1 MEIDI
6 PNSNNQGILNTPNTP
21 STKNVHF
28 DNKGKNAE
36 IEESEE
42 KDSLS
47 NTEEDKLISEE
58 NTNSSGEEAENL
70 EGDIEEDEEE
80 VEDGEINESDEFQN
94 VKDRQEA
101 INVSHPFG
109 LRLWKPALYK
119 KHRSIFTT
127 THEALH
133 SQPNQPYTKA
143 EIFLFPGNLIWAVTF
158 GWIAALCYLTVAVC
172 LLVPIYIAI
181 YIFETLIKPPQA
193 ISLSPKPKQSALLAR
208 YIRLLFGITHYIF
221 WPFGKYIERVRG
233 NFSEDID
240 YYTAI
245 NEEDNDRY
253 KNFFNDTDNEIVGDY
268 SRKRNEHFAHK
279 YGSEEEIKWNIKKLW
294 DLLFNNGI
302 SGFFFYLFMYTIITP
317 MHLIV
322 AAVCWIFVVSIPMSK
337 LNFVLLNHI
346 LNEPLELFVHSSNPP
361 PFQINTIFKKIH
373 KNENGDDEAI
383 LPLINTQVS
392 NGNNYGSTSN
402 YPTTPQSADFNSTYQ
417 VSGHSEI
424 ILCTYR
430 AIGLRY
436 YKYTLGGINVIF
448 FNSLL
453 FVVFTLL
460 DAYLISPSTGK
471 TGIGHPL
478 VIFFSSLISVI
489 PLAYFIGM
497 SVSSITAQTN
507 LALGAVINATFG
519 SIIEVILY
527 TIALAEGKAKIVE
540 GSIIGSILTGILALP
555 GMSMLTGGIKRKEQR
570 FNAKSA
576 GVSSTLL
583 ILSIIGIFTPTLFQ
597 KFYGSYNLECESCP
611 DNFSNSFNSTLTDPT
626 TIMNECKNCHFIQP
640 DPLDDPFFHTHTKYL
655 VWICA
660 VVLVLT
666 YGVGLLF
673 TLRTHVKQ
681 IYAKTK
687 KNNQK
692 RRSRSR
698 TRRSSRSRSRTNK
711 KRSSNSSE
719 LNTPTATSRSATAT
733 SNNVSL
739 RDDEDIIY
747 NSYGEIINKE
757 SNLKYEF
764 NNLINSNDR
773 HRDHDLDRFDS
784 EVSNNSGRR
793 SRRSSRHSS
802 SRNRNRDRGEG
813 RENERGQDILLLDQ
827 SPASSSRDLHNAM
840 NNATILNIQTE
851 EPIDLPIHDK
861 RHSSKTRNDNASVI
875 SYDSDSDSD
884 GEKEDEEVGHEAPS
898 WTKLE
903 SVIVLLVSTIIFS
916 LLAEILIGS
925 VDEVLKSINIDEKFL
940 GVTLFALAPNISEFY
955 NAIAFAM
962 YGNIALSLEIG
973 SAYATQV
980 AMLQI
985 PAIIAICDVRNL
997 LLKLPQ
1003 DSNYIFTLIFSKW
1016 DVVTII
1022 IGVFLLSHVYT
1033 EGKSNYFK
1041 GAMLLMAYLV
1051 FVISYY
1057 FIV

>member
-6 PNSNNQGILNTPNTP
+6 PNQNTQSILNTPNTP
-21 STKNVHF
+21 NTKNVHF
-28 DNKGKNAE
+28 DSKGKDAE
-36 IEESEE
+36 IEELQE
-42 KDSLS
+42 KDTLS
-47 NTEEDKLISEE
+47 NTEEDKLNSEE
-58 NTNSSGEEAENL
+58 NTNSSGEELENL
-70 EGDIEEDEEE
+70 EGDIEEEEEEEEE
-80 VEDGEINESDEFQN
+80 VEDGEINENDEFQN

-143 EIFLFPGNLIWAVTF
+143 EIFLFPGNLIWAITF
-158 GWIAALCYLTVAVC
+158 GWIAALTYLFVAVC
-172 LLVPIYIAI
+172 LLVPIYIVI

-253 KNFFNDTDNEIVGDY
+253 KNFFNDADNEIVGNY
-268 SRKRNEHFAHK
+268 SRKRSEHFAHK
-279 YGSEEEIKWNIKKLW
+279 YGTEEEIEWNVKKLLE
-294 DLLFNNGI
+294 LLFNNGV

-322 AAVCWIFVVSIPMSK
+322 AAICWMFVVSIPMSK

-373 KNENGDDEAI
+373 KNENAGDESV
-383 LPLINTQVS
+383 LPLINTHGDS
-392 NGNNYGSTSN
+392 SSS
-402 YPTTPQSADFNSTYQ
+402 YPATTPQSVDFNSTYQ

-460 DAYLISPSTGK
+460 DAYLISPKTGK
-471 TGIGHPL
+471 TGVGHPL

-540 GSIIGSILTGILALP
+540 GSIIGSVLTGILALP

-611 DNFSNSFNSTLTDPT
+611 DNLGTSFNSTLTDPT
-626 TIMNECKNCHFIQP
+626 TIMSECRNCRLRQP
-640 DPLDDPFFHTHTKYL
+640 DPLDDPFYHTHTKYL

-660 VVLVLT
+660 VALVFT

-698 TRRSSRSRSRTNK
+698 TRRSSRSRSRNNK
-711 KRSSNSSE
+711 KHSSNSSE
-719 LNTPTATSRSATAT
+719 INTPSGSSRSVNPLGSTSATAT

-739 RDDEDIIY
+739 RDDDDDDIIY

-757 SNLKYEF
+757 SNMKYEF
-764 NNLINSNDR
+764 NNLINSVDR
-773 HRDHDLDRFDS
+773 DRDRDRDH
-784 EVSNNSGRR
+784 ER
-793 SRRSSRHSS
+793 SRD
-802 SRNRNRDRGEG
+802 RNRDR
-813 RENERGQDILLLDQ
+813 D
-827 SPASSSRDLHNAM
+827 HNS
-840 NNATILNIQTE
+840 NLTKSKPFTILNIQTTE
-851 EPIDLPIHDK
+851 EPVNLPLREK
-861 RHSSKTRNDNASVI
+861 RRSSKNRNDNASVI
-875 SYDSDSDSD
+875 SYESDSDSE
-884 GEKEDEEVGHEAPS
+884 GEKEEEEVGHEAPS

-903 SVIVLLVSTIIFS
+903 SVVVLLVSTIIFS

-925 VDEVLKSINIDEKFL
+925 VDVVLKSINLDEKFL
-940 GVTLFALAPNISEFY
+940 GVTLFALAPNVSEFY

-985 PAIIAICDVRNL
+985 PAIIVICSVRHFFMDI
-997 LLKLPQ
+997 PQ
-1003 DSNYIFTLIFSKW
+1003 QSKYMFTLIFSKW

-1022 IGVFLLSHVYT
+1022 IGVFLLSHVYA

-1041 GAMLLMAYLV
+1041 GAMLLMAYLD

-1057 FIV
+1057 FII

>member
-1 MEIDI
+1 MEEL
-6 PNSNNQGILNTPNTP
+6 SSTPNTA
-21 STKNVHF
+21 KNVHF
-28 DNKGKNAE
+28 DKGKEAE
-36 IEESEE
+36 SSSLDGKDSIENSEE
-42 KDSLS
+42 KL
-47 NTEEDKLISEE
+47 LHSEE
-58 NTNSSGEEAENL
+58 NTNSSDDGENVDDIN
-70 EGDIEEDEEE
+70 GDEDDI
-80 VEDGEINESDEFQN
+80 EDGEFNEDDEFQN

-119 KHRSIFTT
+119 KHRSIFTK

-133 SQPNQPYTKA
+133 SKPNQSYTKA
-143 EIFLFPGNLIWAVTF
+143 EIFLFPGNIIWAITF
-158 GWIAALCYLTVAVC
+158 GWMAALTYLFVDIC
-172 LLVPIYIAI
+172 LLIPVFVVVFISEH
-181 YIFETLIKPPQA
+181 FFKPHQA
-193 ISLSPKPKQSALLAR
+193 ISLSPKPKQSTILAR

-221 WPFGKYIERVRG
+221 WPFGKYIEKVKG

-253 KNFFNDTDNEIVGDY
+253 NNFFNHNVVGDY
-268 SRKRNEHFAHK
+268 SRKRNEHFARK
-279 YGSEEEIKWNIKKLW
+279 YGYEEDEELKWDFKKLL
-294 DLLFNNGI
+294 DLFLKNGI
-302 SGFFFYLFMYTIITP
+302 SGFCFYLCMFIIITP

-322 AAVCWIFVVSIPMSK
+322 AAICWMFVVSIPMSK
-337 LNFVLLNHI
+337 LNFVLLNHL
-346 LNEPLELFVHSSNPP
+346 LNEPLELFVHSSSPP
-361 PFQINTIFKKIH
+361 PFHFSTIFKKIK
-373 KNENGDDEAI
+373 KNDDDEAI
-383 LPLINTQVS
+383 LPLINSQTNSQA
-392 NGNNYGSTSN
+392 
-402 YPTTPQSADFNSTYQ
+402 ADFSSNYQ
-417 VSGHSEI
+417 VSGQTEI

-436 YKYTLGGINVIF
+436 YKYTFGGINVIF

-460 DAYLISPSTGK
+460 DAYIISPSTGK

-478 VIFFSSLISVI
+478 IIFFSSLISVI

-540 GSIIGSILTGILALP
+540 GSLIGSVLTGILALP
-555 GMSMLTGGIKRKEQR
+555 GMSMLTGGIKKKEQR

-597 KFYGSYNLECESCP
+597 KFYGSYNLICEECP
-611 DNFSNSFNSTLTDPT
+611 DNLGSSNNSTLNDAS
-626 TIMNECKNCHFIQP
+626 TIMTHCRNCHFKQP
-640 DPLDDPFFHTHTKYL
+640 DPLDDPFFHSHTKYL

-660 VVLVLT
+660 VALVLT
-666 YGVGLLF
+666 YAVGLLF

-698 TRRSSRSRSRTNK
+698 SRRRSSRSRSRNK
-711 KRSSNSSE
+711 KHSSGISISETPTTVTNRSSVS
-719 LNTPTATSRSATAT
+719 T
-733 SNNVSL
+733 SNNISL
-739 RDDEDIIY
+739 NPDEDIIY
-747 NSYGEIINKE
+747 NSYGEIINKD
-757 SNLKYEF
+757 SNVKYEF
-764 NNLINSNDR
+764 NNLINSGNE
-773 HRDHDLDRFDS
+773 RFYRYDS
-784 EVSNNSGRR
+784 EASSSSRR
-793 SRRSSRHSS
+793 SRN
-802 SRNRNRDRGEG
+802 SRNDSVNRAEDADKNQE
-813 RENERGQDILLLDQ
+813 ILLLEQ
-827 SPASSSRDLHNAM
+827 SRIPK
-840 NNATILNIQTE
+840 NNVVNRLNKKANEPKPYTILNIQTE
-851 EPIDLPIHDK
+851 EPADIPK
-861 RHSSKTRNDNASVI
+861 VRRRNIKQKEDNI
-875 SYDSDSDSD
+875 SLISEDSDTDSD
-884 GEKEDEEVGHEAPS
+884 GDKEEEVGHEAPS
-898 WTKLE
+898 WTKWE
-903 SVIVLLVSTIIFS
+903 SVAVLLVSTIIFS

-925 VDEVLKSINIDEKFL
+925 VDVVLKSINLDEKFL
-940 GVTLFALAPNISEFY
+940 GVTLFALAPNVSEFY

-985 PAIIAICDVRNL
+985 PAIIGICGIRDFFIDIPKESKYL
-997 LLKLPQ
+997 
-1003 DSNYIFTLIFSKW
+1003 FTLIFSKW

-1041 GAMLLMAYLV
+1041 GAMLLIAYLV

>member
-1 MEIDI
+1 MEIDTQNI
-6 PNSNNQGILNTPNTP
+6 SNTP
-21 STKNVHF
+21 KNVHF
-28 DNKGKNAE
+28 DNKGKNVE
-36 IEESEE
+36 NEMNSMENSEE
-42 KDSLS
+42 RLQ
-47 NTEEDKLISEE
+47 NTEE
-58 NTNSSGEEAENL
+58 NTNSSDEGGNL
-70 EGDIEEDEEE
+70 EYINGEDDYVEYDEYNEED
-80 VEDGEINESDEFQN
+80 DEFHN

-119 KHRSIFTT
+119 KHRSIFTK

-133 SQPNQPYTKA
+133 SKPGQSYSKA
-143 EIFLFPGNLIWAVTF
+143 EIFLFPGNIIWTITF
-158 GWIAALCYLTVAVC
+158 GWMAALTYLFVAIC
-172 LLVPIYIAI
+172 LLIPVFIVVFIL
-181 YIFETLIKPPQA
+181 EHVLKPHQA
-193 ISLSPKPKQSALLAR
+193 ISLSPKPKQSTILAR
-208 YIRLLFGITHYIF
+208 YIRLLFGITHYIL
-221 WPFGKYIERVRG
+221 WPFGKYIEKVKG

-240 YYTAI
+240 YYAAI

-253 KNFFNDTDNEIVGDY
+253 NNFFNHDIVGDY
-268 SRKRNEHFAHK
+268 SRKRNEHFARK
-279 YGSEEEIKWNIKKLW
+279 YGYEEEELKWDFKKL
-294 DLLFNNGI
+294 LNLFLKNGI
-302 SGFFFYLFMYTIITP
+302 SGFCYYLFILTIIAP

-322 AAVCWIFVVSIPMSK
+322 AAICWMFVVSIPMSK
-337 LNFVLLNHI
+337 LNFVLLNHM
-346 LNEPLELFVHSSNPP
+346 LYEPLELFVHSSSPP
-361 PFQINTIFKKIH
+361 PFQFSTIFKKIK
-373 KNENGDDEAI
+373 KNDDDEAI
-383 LPLINTQVS
+383 LPLMSSQS
-392 NGNNYGSTSN
+392 NSQSN
-402 YPTTPQSADFNSTYQ
+402 DFNSNYQ
-417 VSGHSEI
+417 VSGQTEI

-436 YKYTLGGINVIF
+436 YKYTFGGINVIF

-460 DAYLISPSTGK
+460 DAYIISPSTGK

-540 GSIIGSILTGILALP
+540 GSLIGSVLTGILALP

-597 KFYGSYNLECESCP
+597 KFYGAYNLVCEECPNNLSS
-611 DNFSNSFNSTLTDPT
+611 SNNSTLTDAT
-626 TIMNECKNCHFIQP
+626 TIMTQCKNCRFKQP
-640 DPLDDPFFHTHTKYL
+640 DPLEDEFYHSHTKYL
-655 VWICA
+655 VCICA
-660 VVLVLT
+660 VALVLT
-666 YGVGLLF
+666 YAVGLLF

-681 IYAKTK
+681 IYEKTK
-687 KNNQK
+687 KNSQ
-692 RRSRSR
+692 RRKSRSR
-698 TRRSSRSRSRTNK
+698 TRRSSRTRAKKNYSGSSYDNTTNRSTN
-711 KRSSNSSE
+711 
-719 LNTPTATSRSATAT
+719 TAT
-733 SNNVSL
+733 SNNLSYP
-739 RDDEDIIY
+739 DEDIIY
-747 NSYGEIINKE
+747 NSYGEIINKD
-757 SNLKYEF
+757 SNIKYEF
-764 NNLINSNDR
+764 NNLINSGNER
-773 HRDHDLDRFDS
+773 YYRYDS
-784 EVSNNSGRR
+784 EASSSSKKSQRSSRRRGRR
-793 SRRSSRHSS
+793 SN
-802 SRNRNRDRGEG
+802 SRNSSINKN
-813 RENERGQDILLLDQ
+813 ENVDKTQDILLKEQ
-827 SPASSSRDLHNAM
+827 PHNDSG
-840 NNATILNIQTE
+840 NNNSNKVDAENVVTISNDKSKEQKLYTILNIQAE
-851 EPIDLPIHDK
+851 EPSYQPKIRRRNIK
-861 RHSSKTRNDNASVI
+861 SKEDNTSI
-875 SYDSDSDSD
+875 LSEDSDTDSNE
-884 GEKEDEEVGHEAPS
+884 EKEVGHEAPS

-925 VDEVLKSINIDEKFL
+925 VDVVLKSISLDEKFL
-940 GVTLFALAPNISEFY
+940 GVTLFALAPNVSEFY

-985 PAIIAICDVRNL
+985 PAIIGICSVRHFFID
-997 LLKLPQ
+997 LPYE
-1003 DSNYIFTLIFSKW
+1003 SKYFFTLIFSKW
-1016 DVVTII
+1016 DIITII

-1041 GAMLLMAYLV
+1041 GAMLLMAYTV

-1057 FIV
+1057 FAV

>member
-6 PNSNNQGILNTPNTP
+6 PNSNNQSILNTPNTP

-28 DNKGKNAE
+28 DNKGKDAE

-42 KDSLS
+42 KDSLV
-47 NTEEDKLISEE
+47 NTEDKLNSEE

-70 EGDIEEDEEE
+70 EGDIEEEEE
-80 VEDGEINESDEFQN
+80 VEDGEINENDEFQN

-158 GWIAALCYLTVAVC
+158 GWIAALTYLIVAIG

-181 YIFETLIKPPQA
+181 YLFETFIKPQQA
-193 ISLSPKPKQSALLAR
+193 ISLSPKPKQSAILAR
-208 YIRLLFGITHYIF
+208 YIRLLLGITHYIF

-253 KNFFNDTDNEIVGDY
+253 KNFFNDANNEIVGDY

-279 YGSEEEIKWNIKKLW
+279 YGSEDEIKWNLKKLW
-294 DLLFNNGI
+294 DLLFNNGV

-373 KNENGDDEAI
+373 KNENDDEDSI
-383 LPLINTQVS
+383 LPLINTQAGSS
-392 NGNNYGSTSN
+392 NSQATNA
-402 YPTTPQSADFNSTYQ
+402 PQSQDFNSTYQ
-417 VSGHSEI
+417 VSGRSEI

-448 FNSLL
+448 INSIL

-460 DAYLISPSTGK
+460 DAYLISPSTGM

-540 GSIIGSILTGILALP
+540 GSIIGSVLTGILALP

-611 DNFSNSFNSTLTDPT
+611 DNFGTSFNSTLTDQT
-626 TIMNECKNCHFIQP
+626 TILNECRNCHFKQP
-640 DPLDDPFFHTHTKYL
+640 DPLDDPFYHTHTKYL

-692 RRSRSR
+692 RRRSRSR
-698 TRRSSRSRSRTNK
+698 TRRSSRSRSRTTK

-719 LNTPTATSRSATAT
+719 VNTPTSTSHSATNT
-733 SNNVSL
+733 SNNISL
-739 RDDEDIIY
+739 HDDDEDIIY
-747 NSYGEIINKE
+747 NSYGEIINKD
-757 SNLKYEF
+757 SNMKYEF
-764 NNLINSNDR
+764 NNLINSNER
-773 HRDHDLDRFDS
+773 ENYHYNTEAS
-784 EVSNNSGRR
+784 ANSRSRR
-793 SRRSSRHSS
+793 SRRNDSR
-802 SRNRNRDRGEG
+802 SREGRKENRD
-813 RENERGQDILLLDQ
+813 QDILLLDQ
-827 SPASSSRDLHNAM
+827 SPAASAHKINED
-840 NNATILNIQTE
+840 TILNIQTE
-851 EPIDLPIHDK
+851 EPGDLPMSDNH
-861 RHSSKTRNDNASVI
+861 HPSSIRNDNASI
-875 SYDSDSDSD
+875 LSDDSDSESEGE
-884 GEKEDEEVGHEAPS
+884 GEKEVGHEAPS
-898 WTKLE
+898 WTKVE
-903 SVIVLLVSTIIFS
+903 SVVVLLVSTIIFS

-925 VDEVLKSINIDEKFL
+925 VDVVLKSINIDEKFL

-985 PAIIAICDVRNL
+985 PSIIAICDIRNFFMD
-997 LLKLPQ
+997 LPQ
-1003 DSNYIFTLIFSKW
+1003 DSKYFFTLIFSKW

-1057 FIV
+1057 FIA

>member
-1 MEIDI
+1 M
-6 PNSNNQGILNTPNTP
+6 
-21 STKNVHF
+21 
-28 DNKGKNAE
+28 
-36 IEESEE
+36 
-42 KDSLS
+42 
-47 NTEEDKLISEE
+47 
-58 NTNSSGEEAENL
+58 
-70 EGDIEEDEEE
+70 
-80 VEDGEINESDEFQN
+80 
-94 VKDRQEA
+94 
-101 INVSHPFG
+101 
-109 LRLWKPALYK
+109 
-119 KHRSIFTT
+119 
-127 THEALH
+127 
-133 SQPNQPYTKA
+133 
-143 EIFLFPGNLIWAVTF
+143 
-158 GWIAALCYLTVAVC
+158 AALTYLFVDIC
-172 LLVPIYIAI
+172 LLVPIFIIVYII
-181 YIFETLIKPPQA
+181 EHFTKSRQR
-193 ISLSPKPKQSALLAR
+193 ISLSPKPKQSTILAR
-208 YIRLLFGITHYIF
+208 YIRLLLGITHYIF
-221 WPFGKYIERVRG
+221 WPFGKYIERVKG

-253 KNFFNDTDNEIVGDY
+253 NNFFNHNVVGDY
-268 SRKRNEHFAHK
+268 SRKRNEHFARK
-279 YGSEEEIKWNIKKLW
+279 YGVEEEELKWDFKKLY
-294 DLLFNNGI
+294 DLFLKNGV
-302 SGFFFYLFMYTIITP
+302 SGFFFYLFMFTIITP
-317 MHLIV
+317 MHLTV
-322 AAVCWIFVVSIPMSK
+322 AAICWMFVVSIPMSK

-361 PFQINTIFKKIH
+361 PFQFNTIFKKIK
-373 KNENGDDEAI
+373 KNDDDEAI
-383 LPLINTQVS
+383 VPLISSPVS
-392 NGNNYGSTSN
+392 PKSGDFSSN
-402 YPTTPQSADFNSTYQ
+402 YQ
-417 VSGHSEI
+417 VSGQTEI

-436 YKYTLGGINVIF
+436 YKYTFGGINVIF

-460 DAYLISPSTGK
+460 DAYIISPSTGK

-478 VIFFSSLISVI
+478 IIFFSSLISVI

-540 GSIIGSILTGILALP
+540 GSLIGSVLTGILALP

-597 KFYGSYNLECESCP
+597 KFYGSYNLICEDCP
-611 DNFSNSFNSTLTDPT
+611 DNFGSSNNSTMKDAT
-626 TIMNECKNCHFIQP
+626 TIMTQCRNCRLRQP
-640 DPLDDPFFHTHTKYL
+640 DPLDDPFYHSHTKYL
-655 VWICA
+655 CWICA
-660 VVLVLT
+660 VALVLT
-666 YGVGLLF
+666 YAVGLLF

-698 TRRSSRSRSRTNK
+698 GRRYSRSRSRTK
-711 KRSSNSSE
+711 KRSSVSE
-719 LNTPTATSRSATAT
+719 TNTPLDANRTP
-733 SNNVSL
+733 SNLSYNP
-739 RDDEDIIY
+739 DDDIIY

-757 SNLKYEF
+757 SNMKYEF
-764 NNLINSNDR
+764 NNLINSGNDR
-773 HRDHDLDRFDS
+773 FYRYDS
-784 EVSNNSGRR
+784 EASSS
-793 SRRSSRHSS
+793 SRRSNNKNNRSS
-802 SRNRNRDRGEG
+802 SRNNSVSVDTIDNPQ
-813 RENERGQDILLLDQ
+813 ENILLKEQPPSGTKDKR
-827 SPASSSRDLHNAM
+827 SNSSSKEAKKPY
-840 NNATILNIQTE
+840 TIITIPSE
-851 EPIDLPIHDK
+851 EPVGVPKI
-861 RHSSKTRNDNASVI
+861 RRRNIKPREDNTSII
-875 SYDSDSDSD
+875 SEDSDTDSD
-884 GEKEDEEVGHEAPS
+884 GDKEEEVGHEAPS
-898 WTKLE
+898 WTKWE
-903 SVIVLLVSTIIFS
+903 SVVVLLVSTIIFS

-925 VDEVLKSINIDEKFL
+925 VDVVLKSINLDEKFL
-940 GVTLFALAPNISEFY
+940 GVTLFALAPNVSEFY

-985 PAIIAICDVRNL
+985 PAILGICGIRDFFMD
-997 LLKLPQ
+997 LPHE
-1003 DSNYIFTLIFSKW
+1003 SKYLFTLIFSKW
-1016 DVVTII
+1016 DVITII

-1041 GAMLLMAYLV
+1041 GAMLLMAYSV

>member
-1 MEIDI
+1 MDIDI
-6 PNSNNQGILNTPNTP
+6 SNTPNTP
-21 STKNVHF
+21 KNVHF
-28 DNKGKNAE
+28 LNKGKDLE
-36 IEESEE
+36 IEE
-42 KDSLS
+42 KDSTS
-47 NTEEDKLISEE
+47 NSDEKLNSEE
-58 NTNSSGEEAENL
+58 NTNSSGEEAENI
-70 EGDIEEDEEE
+70 EEEEEEEEDMDIEDM
-80 VEDGEINESDEFQN
+80 EDGEINEDDEFQN

-133 SQPNQPYTKA
+133 SQPGKSYTKA
-143 EIFLFPGNLIWAVTF
+143 EIFLFPGNIIWAVTF
-158 GWIAALCYLTVAVC
+158 GWIAALTYLFVALG
-172 LLVPIYIAI
+172 LLGPIYLIVFL
-181 YIFETLIKPPQA
+181 FETFFKPHQP
-193 ISLSPKPKQSALLAR
+193 ISLSPKPKQSTLLAK
-208 YIRLLFGITHYIF
+208 YIRLLLGITHYIF

-233 NFSEDID
+233 NFSDDID

-245 NEEDNDRY
+245 NGIETDRF
-253 KNFFNDTDNEIVGDY
+253 KNFFNDPSNEIVGDY
-268 SRKRNEHFAHK
+268 SRKRTEHFARK
-279 YGSEEEIKWNIKKLW
+279 YGYEEEEIKWDFKKL
-294 DLLFNNGI
+294 LAQFLNNGI
-302 SGFFFYLFMYTIITP
+302 SGFSFYLFMFTIISP
-317 MHLIV
+317 MHLVVSAI
-322 AAVCWIFVVSIPMSK
+322 CWLFVVSIPMSK
-337 LNFVLLNHI
+337 LNFVLLNHV
-346 LNEPLELFVHSSNPP
+346 LNEPFELYVHSSNPP
-361 PFQINTIFKKIH
+361 PFQFNTIFKKIH
-373 KNENGDDEAI
+373 RNEHGHGHSDDESL
-383 LPLINTQVS
+383 LPLINTHNSPQTPDF
-392 NGNNYGSTSN
+392 TS
-402 YPTTPQSADFNSTYQ
+402 DYQ

-436 YKYTLGGINVIF
+436 YKYTFGGINVIF

-460 DAYLISPSTGK
+460 DAYIISPSTGK

-527 TIALAEGKAKIVE
+527 TIALAEGKSKIVE
-540 GSIIGSILTGILALP
+540 GSLIGSVLTGILALP
-555 GMSMLTGGIKRKEQR
+555 GMSMLTGGIKKKEQR

-597 KFYGSYNLECESCP
+597 KFYGSYNLECEECP
-611 DNFSNSFNSTLTDPT
+611 DNMTNSVNSTLSNEAQ
-626 TIMNECKNCHFIQP
+626 TIMTECRNCHLKQP
-640 DPLDDPFFHTHTKYL
+640 DPLDDPFYHSHTKYL

-660 VVLVLT
+660 VSLVLT

-687 KNNQK
+687 RNNQK

-698 TRRSSRSRSRTNK
+698 TRRSSRSRSRTK
-711 KRSSNSSE
+711 KHSSRSSE
-719 LNTPTATSRSATAT
+719 INTPTATGMTATATSRSATAN
-733 SNNVSL
+733 SNSL
-739 RDDEDIIY
+739 GIDDEDIIY
-747 NSYGEIINKE
+747 NSYGEIINKD
-757 SNLKYEF
+757 SNMKYEF
-764 NNLINSNDR
+764 NHMLNSNNDR
-773 HRDHDLDRFDS
+773 HYRFDS
-784 EVSNNSGRR
+784 EASTSTRR
-793 SRRSSRHSS
+793 SRNRQNSSRD
-802 SRNRNRDRGEG
+802 RNRKEEEWGKE
-813 RENERGQDILLLDQ
+813 QSIQLLDQ
-827 SPASSSRDLHNAM
+827 PSISPEKRDNT
-840 NNATILNIQTE
+840 NTQTNSKTSPNSYTILSIQTE
-851 EPIDLPIHDK
+851 EPLQTESAHL
-861 RHSSKTRNDNASVI
+861 RHRNHSKNHNDNASMI
-875 SYDSDSDSD
+875 SYDTDSDSD
-884 GEKEDEEVGHEAPS
+884 GDGDKEDEEVGHEAPS

-903 SVIVLLVSTIIFS
+903 SVVVLLVSTIIFS

-925 VDEVLKSINIDEKFL
+925 VDVVLKSINLDEKFL
-940 GVTLFALAPNISEFY
+940 GVTLFALAPNVSEFY

-985 PAIIAICDVRNL
+985 PAIIGICVVRDFL
-997 LLKLPQ
+997 IEFPLESK
-1003 DSNYIFTLIFSKW
+1003 YIFTLIFSKW
-1016 DVVTII
+1016 DVFTII
-1022 IGVFLLSHVYT
+1022 VGVFLLSHVYA

-1041 GAMLLMAYLV
+1041 GAMLLMAYSI

>member
-1 MEIDI
+1 MEVDL
-6 PNSNNQGILNTPNTP
+6 PNTPNTP
-21 STKNVHF
+21 KNVHF
-28 DNKGKNAE
+28 DNKGKEVEDN
-36 IEESEE
+36 SLDE
-42 KDSLS
+42 KDSLENS
-47 NTEEDKLISEE
+47 EEKLLNSEE
-58 NTNSSGEEAENL
+58 NTNSSDEGENVDDIN
-70 EGDIEEDEEE
+70 GDEEDM
-80 VEDGEINESDEFQN
+80 EDGEFNEDDEFQN

-119 KHRSIFTT
+119 KHRSIFTK

-133 SQPNQPYTKA
+133 SQPNQSYTKA
-143 EIFLFPGNLIWAVTF
+143 EIFLFPGNIIWAVTF
-158 GWIAALCYLTVAVC
+158 GWMAALTYLFVNIC
-172 LLVPIYIAI
+172 LLIPAYVI
-181 YIFETLIKPPQA
+181 
-193 ISLSPKPKQSALLAR
+193 
-208 YIRLLFGITHYIF
+208 LLFGITHYIF
-221 WPFGKYIERVRG
+221 WPFGKYIERVKG

-245 NEEDNDRY
+245 NEEDNDQL
-253 KNFFNDTDNEIVGDY
+253 
-268 SRKRNEHFAHK
+268 
-279 YGSEEEIKWNIKKLW
+279 KWDFKKLL
-294 DLLFNNGI
+294 DLFLNNGI
-302 SGFFFYLFMYTIITP
+302 SGFFFYFFMFTIITP

-322 AAVCWIFVVSIPMSK
+322 AAICWMFVVSIPMSK
-337 LNFVLLNHI
+337 LNFVLLNHL

-361 PFQINTIFKKIH
+361 PFQFTNDF
-373 KNENGDDEAI
+373 
-383 LPLINTQVS
+383 S
-392 NGNNYGSTSN
+392 SN
-402 YPTTPQSADFNSTYQ
+402 YQI
-417 VSGHSEI
+417 SGQTEI

-436 YKYTLGGINVIF
+436 YKYTFGGINVIF

-460 DAYLISPSTGK
+460 DAYIISPSTGK

-540 GSIIGSILTGILALP
+540 GSLIGSVLTGILALP

-597 KFYGSYNLECESCP
+597 KFYGSYNLVCEDCP
-611 DNFSNSFNSTLTDPT
+611 DNLGSSNNSSLNDAT
-626 TIMNECKNCHFIQP
+626 TVMTHCRNCRLRQP
-640 DPLDDPFFHTHTKYL
+640 DPLEDPFYHSHTKYL

-660 VVLVLT
+660 VALVLT

-692 RRSRSR
+692 
-698 TRRSSRSRSRTNK
+698 
-711 KRSSNSSE
+711 
-719 LNTPTATSRSATAT
+719 
-733 SNNVSL
+733 
-739 RDDEDIIY
+739 
-747 NSYGEIINKE
+747 
-757 SNLKYEF
+757 
-764 NNLINSNDR
+764 
-773 HRDHDLDRFDS
+773 
-784 EVSNNSGRR
+784 
-793 SRRSSRHSS
+793 
-802 SRNRNRDRGEG
+802 
-813 RENERGQDILLLDQ
+813 Q
-827 SPASSSRDLHNAM
+827 
-840 NNATILNIQTE
+840 
-851 EPIDLPIHDK
+851 
-861 RHSSKTRNDNASVI
+861 
-875 SYDSDSDSD
+875 
-884 GEKEDEEVGHEAPS
+884 EVGHEAPS
-898 WTKLE
+898 WTKWE
-903 SVIVLLVSTIIFS
+903 SVVVLLVSTIIFS

-925 VDEVLKSINIDEKFL
+925 VDVVLKSINLDEKFL
-940 GVTLFALAPNISEFY
+940 GVTLFALAPNVSEFY

-985 PAIIAICDVRNL
+985 PAIIGICSVRDL
-997 LLKLPQ
+997 FIDIPKESKYL
-1003 DSNYIFTLIFSKW
+1003 FTLIFSKW

-1041 GAMLLMAYLV
+1041 GAMLLMAYSV

>member
-6 PNSNNQGILNTPNTP
+6 QIQNTQDNLNSPTP
-21 STKNVHF
+21 KNVHF
-28 DNKGKNAE
+28 NSKGKDAE
-36 IEESEE
+36 VEEVE
-42 KDSLS
+42 KDPLS
-47 NTEEDKLISEE
+47 NSEKENLNSED
-58 NTNSSGEEAENL
+58 NTTSSGEEVENL
-70 EGDIEEDEEE
+70 EGDIEEE
-80 VEDGEINESDEFQN
+80 EDGETNESDEFQN

-119 KHRSIFTT
+119 KHRSIFTK

-133 SQPNQPYTKA
+133 SQPNQPYSKA

-158 GWIAALCYLTVAVC
+158 GWIAALTYLFVAVC

-181 YIFETLIKPPQA
+181 YIYETLIKPPPA
-193 ISLSPKPKQSALLAR
+193 ITLSPKPRQSTILAR

-233 NFSEDID
+233 NFSENID
-240 YYTAI
+240 YYTSI

-253 KNFFNDTDNEIVGDY
+253 KNFFNDNNNEIVGNY
-268 SRKRNEHFAHK
+268 SRKRSEHFAHK
-279 YGSEEEIKWNIKKLW
+279 YGTEEEIKWNIKKVFE
-294 DLLFNNGI
+294 LLFKNGI

-322 AAVCWIFVVSIPMSK
+322 AAICWIFVISIPMSK

-373 KNENGDDEAI
+373 KNENGEEEGEDETL
-383 LPLINTQVS
+383 LPLVNTHD
-392 NGNNYGSTSN
+392 NGGNNSSSSGN
-402 YPTTPQSADFNSTYQ
+402 YPSPTSLQSSDFNSTYQ

-430 AIGLRY
+430 DIGLRY

-460 DAYLISPSTGK
+460 DAYIISPKTGK

-540 GSIIGSILTGILALP
+540 GSIIGSVLTGILALP

-597 KFYGSYNLECESCP
+597 KFYGSYNLKCDSCP
-611 DNFSNSFNSTLTDPT
+611 DNLSTSFNSTLTDPS
-626 TIMNECKNCHFIQP
+626 TIMSECRNCHLKQP
-640 DPLDDPFFHTHTKYL
+640 DPLDDPFYHTHTKYL

-660 VVLVLT
+660 VALVFT

-687 KNNQK
+687 KNNQ
-692 RRSRSR
+692 RRKSRSR
-698 TRRSSRSRSRTNK
+698 TRRSSRSRSRTTK
-711 KRSSNSSE
+711 KYSANSSE
-719 LNTPTATSRSATAT
+719 INTNRQVTAPNNN
-733 SNNVSL
+733 SNINL
-739 RDDEDIIY
+739 YDDEDIIY
-747 NSYGEIINKE
+747 NSDGEIINNKE
-757 SNLKYEF
+757 NNLKYDNQLTE
-764 NNLINSNDR
+764 
-773 HRDHDLDRFDS
+773 HDFS
-784 EVSNNSGRR
+784 K
-793 SRRSSRHSS
+793 SSKDT
-802 SRNRNRDRGEG
+802 RNK
-813 RENERGQDILLLDQ
+813 
-827 SPASSSRDLHNAM
+827 PF
-840 NNATILNIQTE
+840 TILNIKTE
-851 EPIDLPIHDK
+851 DSTVSSPHHEK
-861 RHSSKTRNDNASVI
+861 RHSSRSRNDNTSI
-875 SYDSDSDSD
+875 LSYESDSESEGE
-884 GEKEDEEVGHEAPS
+884 GEKEEEEVGHEAPS
-898 WTKLE
+898 WNKLE
-903 SVIVLLVSTIIFS
+903 SVVVLLVSTIIFS

-925 VDEVLKSINIDEKFL
+925 VDVVLKSINLDEKFL
-940 GVTLFALAPNISEFY
+940 GVTLFALAPNVSEFY

-985 PAIIAICDVRNL
+985 PAIIVICSVRHFFMD
-997 LLKLPQ
+997 LPQ
-1003 DSNYIFTLIFSKW
+1003 ESKYMFTLIFSKW